1 MIDDI
6 LARLRNDET
15 LRNYEA
21 RLRHKDGSLRHVL
34 ISSSVLWRDRQ
45 FVHARCLT
53 IDVTERK
60 LAEDVRQL
68 IERNLSSQYA
78 VTKVLAED
86 LTLEEATGRLLQGVG
101 EVGNWSVGA
110 LWTVDEAG
118 KALRCLSVWRAADAN
133 LEEFAAITRE
143 MTFAPSVGLPG
154 RVWSTATPAWIED
167 VVNDPNFPRAAH
179 AERAGLHGALGFPV
193 RIRDRVTGVLEF
205 LSRDVRQPD
214 HNLLQLFDAIGTQI
228 GQFMDR
234 RQSDELHV
242 RMAAIVDSS
251 DDAIISKTLDGVITS
266 WNRGAED
273 IFGYTANEA
282 VGQNISLIIPADRI
296 GQEHDVLTRLRRGE
310 KIEHFET
317 ERQAKDGRRLSI
329 SLTVSP
335 VRNADGKIVGASKV
349 ARDITDRKQ
358 AEEVLRLS
366 KQRAEE
372 AVTARDEFLSIA
384 AHELRNPL
392 NALQLQLVGLQRAAQ
407 DYQDSLPKAWVC
419 DRISQATDD
428 VRRLVRLMHNLLDV
442 SRITAGRIDLEPED
456 LDFSPIVHSVVGRFV
471 AQVKDGAIAVDAS
484 PVSGTWDRQ
493 RLDQIVTNLLSNAVK
508 YRTGTTDQRFARSRR
523 RARSPVDYGPRD
535 RHRRRPTATAIQAV
549 RAWRAQS
556 SLRRIRPWAVDYP
569 RDRRGDGWQNF
580 RGEQP
585 RLRIDVC
592 RRAAAPACLQQ
603 GSSMSTAD
611 QQRSKKQILIVED
624 DLGSRRA
631 LTNVLED
638 RGYRVAGVGSVAEA
652 MHFLRQQAIPE
663 LIVLDLMLPDMEGWD
678 FRHEQKKDPRLADI
692 PVIAVSAVGKLVDVE
707 YSFRKPLD
715 YDQFL
720 RAVEQYV
727 PPTRAR

>member
-1 MIDDI
+1 MTPEAELRQDNSSELRDFVENILAPLHWIGSDGKILWANQAELDLLGYSRDEYIGRHIWEFHADRPAIDDI

-45 FVHARCLT
+45 FVHTRCLT

-60 LAEDVRQL
+60 RAEDERELV
-68 IERNLSSQYA
+68 ERNLSSQYA
-78 VTKVLAED
+78 VTKVLAEAT
-86 LTLEEATGRLLQGVG
+86 TLEEATGRLLQGVG

-118 KALRCLSVWRAADAN
+118 KALRCLNVWRAADAN

-167 VVNDPNFPRAAH
+167 VVKDPNFPRAAH

-214 HNLLQLFDAIGTQI
+214 RNLLQLFDAIGTQI

-234 RQSDELHV
+234 RQSDELRA

-296 GQEHDVLTRLRRGE
+296 GEERDVLTRLRRGE

-317 ERQAKDGRRLSI
+317 ERRAKDGRRLSI

-335 VRNADGKIVGASKV
+335 VRNADGQIVGASKV

-366 KQRAEE
+366 KQQAEE
-372 AVTARDEFLSIA
+372 AVNARDEFLSIA

-407 DYQDSLPKAWVC
+407 DRQDFLPKAWVC
-419 DRISQATDD
+419 ERIGQATDD

-456 LDFSPIVHSVVGRFV
+456 LDFRPIVHSVVGRFV
-471 AQVKDGAIAVDAS
+471 AQVKDGAITVDAS
-484 PVSGTWDRQ
+484 PVSGRWDRQ

-508 YRTGTTDQRFARSRR
+508 YGQGRPIDISLAHDAEHVHLSITDRGIGIDAEQQERLFKRFERGVSH
-523 RARSPVDYGPRD
+523 
-535 RHRRRPTATAIQAV
+535 RH
-549 RAWRAQS
+549 
-556 SLRRIRPWAVDYP
+556 Y
-569 RDRRGDGWQNF
+569 RGFGLGLWIT
-580 RGEQP
+580 RE
-585 RLRIDVC
+585 
-592 RRAAAPACLQQ
+592 
-603 GSSMSTAD
+603 
-611 QQRSKKQILIVED
+611 IVEAMGGRISVESSP
-624 DLGSRRA
+624 GSGSTFA
-631 LTNVLED
+631 VVLP
-638 RGYRVAGVGSVAEA
+638 
-652 MHFLRQQAIPE
+652 RQPASSKAAQ
-663 LIVLDLMLPDMEGWD
+663 
-678 FRHEQKKDPRLADI
+678 
-692 PVIAVSAVGKLVDVE
+692 
-707 YSFRKPLD
+707 
-715 YDQFL
+715 
-720 RAVEQYV
+720 
-727 PPTRAR
+727 